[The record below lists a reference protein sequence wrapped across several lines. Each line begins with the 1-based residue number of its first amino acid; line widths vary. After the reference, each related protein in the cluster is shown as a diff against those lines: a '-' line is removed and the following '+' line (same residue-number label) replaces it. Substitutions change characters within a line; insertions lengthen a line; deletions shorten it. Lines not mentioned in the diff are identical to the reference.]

1 MEKTDASVGF
11 WKEGTMLKE
20 QERSQT
26 RRQRILDAAVQVFTR
41 KGYRDA
47 GMEDIAAEAETSKGG
62 LYFHFPSKQTIFV
75 QLLERM
81 AALLMERTESALQ
94 AEPDPI
100 SRADAALRV
109 VLHTFAAHRGLTRL
123 FLVEALG
130 AGPEFSAKIM
140 GLHGQFTDLIKRH
153 LDDAVSQGAIPPLDT
168 GIAAQVWFGALNQV
182 VTRWAVADAPGN
194 LEAAYPALRAV
205 LLRGIGVPAER
216 IHG

>member
-1 MEKTDASVGF
+1 
-11 WKEGTMLKE
+11 
-20 QERSQT
+20 
-26 RRQRILDAAVQVFTR
+26 
-41 KGYRDA
+41 
-47 GMEDIAAEAETSKGG
+47 
-62 LYFHFPSKQTIFV
+62 
-75 QLLERM
+75 
-81 AALLMERTESALQ
+81 MERTESALQ

-140 GLHGQFTDLIKRH
+140 GLHGAFTDLIKRDV
-153 LDDAVSQGAIPPLDT
+153 DDAVSLGAIPPLDT

-182 VTRWAVADAPGN
+182 VTRWAVADTPGN